1 MRQILSTYG
10 ILKLAP
16 PAVAAARH
24 VHVSRPRCSCPSCS
38 KYQKGHVR
46 NEHQHVRSAGGSSDN
61 VSGLKFP
68 DSPSCAT
75 TQPSYVSCLPPPAS
89 PQAAGEN
96 FRRCRCCCCYCRC
109 YLCCKCE
116 CECVCGGASG
126 RIGVAQGACAAG
138 VTPAEV
144 PLDCC
149 ILGHSCCC
157 CYKCSLLNFYATY
170 VSTC

>member
-75 TQPSYVSCLPPPAS
+75 TQPSSTS

-96 FRRCRCCCCYCRC
+96 FRRCRCCCEYVS
-109 YLCCKCE
+109 
-116 CECVCGGASG
+116 VCGGASG

>member
-46 NEHQHVRSAGGSSDN
+46 NEHQHVRSAGGSSDS

-75 TQPSYVSCLPPPAS
+75 TQPSSTS

-96 FRRCRCCCCYCRC
+96 FRRCRCCCCCRC

-116 CECVCGGASG
+116 CVCVCVWRGVRAHWCCSRSMCSRRDASG
-126 RIGVAQGACAAG
+126 SSSRLLHFGAQ
-138 VTPAEV
+138 
-144 PLDCC
+144 
-149 ILGHSCCC
+149 
-157 CYKCSLLNFYATY
+157 LLLLLQVQFA
-170 VSTC
+170 

>member
-75 TQPSYVSCLPPPAS
+75 THPSFVSCLPPPLKLLAKTFAVVVVAVVAAAVTCVAS
-89 PQAAGEN
+89 VSVFVCVWRGVRAHWCCSRSMCS
-96 FRRCRCCCCYCRC
+96 RRD
-109 YLCCKCE
+109 
-116 CECVCGGASG
+116 ASG
-126 RIGVAQGACAAG
+126 SSSRLLHFGAQ
-138 VTPAEV
+138 
-144 PLDCC
+144 
-149 ILGHSCCC
+149 
-157 CYKCSLLNFYATY
+157 LLLLLQVQFA
-170 VSTC
+170 

>member
-75 TQPSYVSCLPPPAS
+75 TQPSFVSCLPPPLKLLAKTFAVVVVAVVAAAVTCVAS
-89 PQAAGEN
+89 VSV
-96 FRRCRCCCCYCRC
+96 CS
-109 YLCCKCE
+109 
-116 CECVCGGASG
+116 CVCGGASG